1 LKIDKYPNIRDLSR
15 GEITM
20 FNDHILNQRL
30 KEWEEPPYMPVI
42 KVMGMGGGG
51 SNAVDRMIH
60 FGLSGVDFII
70 ANTDAQAMAFSQ
82 ASIKLQLGPQLT
94 RGLGAGGDPRVGEAA
109 ALESKG
115 DIAMALEG
123 ADMVFLTAGMGGG
136 TGTGSIP
143 VAAQVAQEMGI
154 ITIAVVTKPFGFEVG
169 GRQKNAAEGLAKL
182 QPHVN
187 TLITIPNEK
196 LLQTVSEKA
205 TLSEAFHLADDVLR
219 QAVQS
224 ITELITEPGE
234 INVDFAHIQRV
245 MELGGGAL
253 MSIGQAAGEHKAVNA
268 VKQALYHPLLE
279 DISLANA
286 SGLIVNFTSGNDL
299 TLNDIGQALGYL
311 QEQIPPD
318 AELIFGTTQNE
329 SFQGQVQVNLIITG
343 LGAATFDDVFSSFAR
358 ETGAVPEQM
367 VTQNTYQDPEGQ
379 PEYEEVHAQPVEVTR
394 DPLDVPAFMRR
405 RAYANI
411 SFGS

>member
-1 LKIDKYPNIRDLSR
+1 
-15 GEITM
+15 
-20 FNDHILNQRL
+20 
-30 KEWEEPPYMPVI
+30 
-42 KVMGMGGGG
+42 
-51 SNAVDRMIH
+51 
-60 FGLSGVDFII
+60 
-70 ANTDAQAMAFSQ
+70 
-82 ASIKLQLGPQLT
+82 
-94 RGLGAGGDPRVGEAA
+94 GDPGVGEAA
-109 ALESKG
+109 AMESKG

-143 VAAQVAQEMGI
+143 VAAQVAKEMGI

-169 GRQKNAAEGLAKL
+169 GRQKNAADGLMKL

-187 TLITIPNEK
+187 TLITIPNER

-224 ITELITEPGE
+224 ITELITQPGV
-234 INVDFAHIQRV
+234 INVDFAHIKRV
-245 MELGGGAL
+245 MKLGGGAL
-253 MSIGQAAGEHKAVNA
+253 MSIGQASGQDKALQA

-299 TLNDIGQALGYL
+299 TLMDIGQALNYL
-311 QEQIPPD
+311 QEMIPPD
-318 AELIFGTTQNE
+318 AELIFGTTQNNYSE
-329 SFQGQVQVNLIITG
+329 GQVQVNLIVTG
-343 LGAATFDDVFSSFAR
+343 LGATTFEDVFTSFTRPEREIPAPIQRKVVNENVDEDEESEAR
-358 ETGAVPEQM
+358 FEMG
-367 VTQNTYQDPEGQ
+367 
-379 PEYEEVHAQPVEVTR
+379 R

-405 RAYANI
+405 RAYANT

>member
-1 LKIDKYPNIRDLSR
+1 MLN
-15 GEITM
+15 E
-20 FNDHILNQRL
+20 HILDQRL
-30 KEWEEPPYMPVI
+30 RDWGENPPYMPVI
-42 KVMGMGGGG
+42 KVMGLGGGG

-60 FGLSGVDFII
+60 FGLSGVEFII
-70 ANTDAQAMAFSQ
+70 ANTDSQAMAFSQ
-82 ASIKLQLGPQLT
+82 ATVKLQLGPQLT

-109 ALESKG
+109 AQESKG

-143 VAAQVAQEMGI
+143 IAAQVAKEMGI

-169 GRQKNAAEGLAKL
+169 GRQKNAADGLLKL

-187 TLITIPNEK
+187 TLITIPNER

-224 ITELITEPGE
+224 ITELIYHPGV
-234 INVDFAHIQRV
+234 INVDFAHIKRV
-245 MELGGGAL
+245 MKLGGGAL
-253 MSIGQAAGEHKAVNA
+253 MSIGQASGQDKALNA

-279 DISLANA
+279 DISLTNA

-299 TLNDIGQALGYL
+299 TLMDISQALNYL
-311 QEQIPPD
+311 QELIPPD
-318 AELIFGTTQNE
+318 AELIFGTTQN
-329 SFQGQVQVNLIITG
+329 SNFQGQTQVNLIVTG
-343 LGAATFDDVFSSFAR
+343 LGATTFEDVFTSFTRGDR
-358 ETGAVPEQM
+358 EIPAPIQRKVVKES
-367 VTQNTYQDPEGQ
+367 VASVA
-379 PEYEEVHAQPVEVTR
+379 EEESELAERFEMGR

-405 RAYANI
+405 RAYANTT
-411 SFGS
+411 FGS

>member
-1 LKIDKYPNIRDLSR
+1 
-15 GEITM
+15 M
-20 FNDHILNQRL
+20 FNDDLLDQRL
-30 KEWEEPPYMPVI
+30 RDWEDSPYMPAI
-42 KVMGMGGGG
+42 KVMGLGGGG

-60 FGLSGVDFII
+60 FGLSGVEFII
-70 ANTDAQAMAFSQ
+70 ANTDRQAMAFSH
-82 ASIKLQLGPQLT
+82 APVKLQLGPELT

-109 ALESKG
+109 AIESINEIKE
-115 DIAMALEG
+115 ALEG

-143 VAAQVAQEMGI
+143 VAAQVAKELGV

-169 GRQKNAAEGLAKL
+169 GRQKNAADGLLKL

-187 TLITIPNEK
+187 TLITIPNER

-224 ITELITEPGE
+224 ITELITQPGV

-253 MSIGQAAGEHKAVNA
+253 MSIGQASGSDKAVNA

-279 DISLANA
+279 DISLTNA
-286 SGLIVNFTSGNDL
+286 SGLIVNFTSGLDL
-299 TLNDIGQALGYL
+299 TLMDINQALTYL

-318 AELIFGTTQNE
+318 AELIFGTTQNDR
-329 SFQGQVQVNLIITG
+329 FQGQVQVNLIVTG
-343 LGAATFDDVFSSFAR
+343 LGATTFEDVFTTLPREEREIPVPVAR
-358 ETGAVPEQM
+358 KKVVKVDVDENSEDKSPQGFEM
-367 VTQNTYQDPEGQ
+367 GC
-379 PEYEEVHAQPVEVTR
+379 

-405 RAYANI
+405 RAYADTNL
-411 SFGS
+411 GS

>member
-1 LKIDKYPNIRDLSR
+1 
-15 GEITM
+15 M
-20 FNDHILNQRL
+20 FNDDILEQRL
-30 KEWEEPPYMPVI
+30 RDWEDSPYMPVI
-42 KVMGMGGGG
+42 KVMGLGGGG

-60 FGLSGVDFII
+60 FGLSGVEFII
-70 ANTDAQAMAFSQ
+70 ANTDRQAMAFSH
-82 ASIKLQLGPQLT
+82 APIKLQLGPELT

-109 ALESKG
+109 AIESK
-115 DIAMALEG
+115 DEIKEILEG

-143 VAAQVAQEMGI
+143 VAAQIAKELGV

-169 GRQKNAAEGLAKL
+169 GRQKNASDGLLKL

-187 TLITIPNEK
+187 TLITIPNER

-224 ITELITEPGE
+224 ITELITQPGV

-253 MSIGQAAGEHKAVNA
+253 MSIGQASGSDKAVNA

-286 SGLIVNFTSGNDL
+286 SGLIVNFTSGLDL
-299 TLNDIGQALGYL
+299 TLMDIGQALTYL

-318 AELIFGTTQNE
+318 AELIFGTTQNDR
-329 SFQGQVQVNLIITG
+329 FQGQVQVNLIVTG
-343 LGAATFDDVFSSFAR
+343 LGATTFEDVFTSLPREERDIPVPVAR
-358 ETGAVPEQM
+358 KEVMQE
-367 VTQNTYQDPEGQ
+367 N
-379 PEYEEVHAQPVEVTR
+379 EESEEESPQRLEMGR

-405 RAYANI
+405 RAYADTN
-411 SFGS
+411 FGS

>member
-1 LKIDKYPNIRDLSR
+1 
-15 GEITM
+15 M
-20 FNDHILNQRL
+20 FNDDLIDQRL
-30 KEWEEPPYMPVI
+30 REWEDNAYMPKI
-42 KVMGMGGGG
+42 KVMGLGGGG
-51 SNAVDRMIH
+51 SNAVERMIH
-60 FGLSGVDFII
+60 FGLSGVEFII
-70 ANTDAQAMAFSQ
+70 ANTDRQAIAFSH
-82 ASIKLQLGPQLT
+82 AAVKLQLGPDLT
-94 RGLGAGGDPRVGEAA
+94 RGLGAGGDPLVGEAA
-109 ALESKG
+109 AIESKNEIK
-115 DIAMALEG
+115 DALEG

-143 VAAQVAQEMGI
+143 VAAQIAKEMGV

-169 GRQKNAAEGLAKL
+169 GRQKNAADGLLKL

-187 TLITIPNEK
+187 TLITIPNER

-224 ITELITEPGE
+224 ITELITEPGV

-253 MSIGQAAGEHKAVNA
+253 MSIGQASGADKAINA

-279 DISLANA
+279 DISLTNA
-286 SGLIVNFTSGNDL
+286 SGLIVNFTSGLDI
-299 TLNDIGQALGYL
+299 TLSDISQALNYL

-329 SFQGQVQVNLIITG
+329 RFQGQVQVNLIVTG
-343 LGAATFDDVFSSFAR
+343 LGATTFEDVFTSFTR
-358 ETGAVPEQM
+358 EDREIPAPITRKIVKSNPDTNAEV
-367 VTQNTYQDPEGQ
+367 
-379 PEYEEVHAQPVEVTR
+379 EEESPQRFEMGR
-394 DPLDVPAFMRR
+394 DPLDVPAFIRR
-405 RAYANI
+405 RAYADSTLDN
-411 SFGS
+411 

>member
-1 LKIDKYPNIRDLSR
+1 
-15 GEITM
+15 M
-20 FNDHILNQRL
+20 FNDHILDQRL
-30 KEWEEPPYMPVI
+30 KEWEEPPYLPVI
-42 KVMGMGGGG
+42 KVMGLGGGG
-51 SNAVDRMIH
+51 SNAIDRMIH
-60 FGLSGVDFII
+60 FGLTGVDFII

-82 ASIKLQLGPQLT
+82 AGVKLQLGPQLT

-143 VAAQVAQEMGI
+143 IAAQVAQEMGI

-169 GRQKNAAEGLAKL
+169 GRQKNASEGLAKL

-187 TLITIPNEK
+187 TLITIPNER

-224 ITELITEPGE
+224 ITELITEPGQ

-268 VKQALYHPLLE
+268 IKQALYHPLLE

-311 QEQIPPD
+311 QEQIPQD
-318 AELIFGTTQNE
+318 AELIFGTTLNE
-329 SFQGQVQVNLIITG
+329 QFKGQVQVNLIITG

-358 ETGAVPEQM
+358 ESSDLPGQTARDTTHQKPAVQQELKEVSTEQ
-367 VTQNTYQDPEGQ
+367 
-379 PEYEEVHAQPVEVTR
+379 VEVNR

>member
-1 LKIDKYPNIRDLSR
+1 
-15 GEITM
+15 M
-20 FNDHILNQRL
+20 FNEDLLDQRL
-30 KEWEEPPYMPVI
+30 RDWEDPPFIPVI
-42 KVMGMGGGG
+42 KVIGLGGGG
-51 SNAVDRMIH
+51 SNAVERMIH

-70 ANTDAQAMAFSQ
+70 ANTDRQAMAFSH
-82 ASIKLQLGPQLT
+82 APTKLQLGPELT
-94 RGLGAGGDPRVGEAA
+94 QGLGAGGDPQVGEGA
-109 ALESKG
+109 ALESQNE
-115 DIAMALEG
+115 IREILEG

-143 VAAQVAQEMGI
+143 IVAQIAKEMEI

-169 GRQKNAAEGLAKL
+169 GRQKNAADGLLKL

-187 TLITIPNEK
+187 TLITIPNER

-205 TLSEAFHLADDVLR
+205 TLTEAFHLADDVLR

-224 ITELITEPGE
+224 ITELITQPGV
-234 INVDFAHIQRV
+234 INVDFAHIRRV

-253 MSIGQAAGEHKAVNA
+253 MSIGQASGPEKAVNA

-279 DISLANA
+279 DISLVNA
-286 SGLIVNFTSGNDL
+286 SGLIVNFTSGLDL
-299 TLNDIGQALGYL
+299 TLMDIGQALTYL

-343 LGAATFDDVFSSFAR
+343 LGATTFEDAFTSLPRDERKSPAPITRKRVKTDLEEEEETESSQRF
-358 ETGAVPEQM
+358 EMG
-367 VTQNTYQDPEGQ
+367 
-379 PEYEEVHAQPVEVTR
+379 R

-405 RAYANI
+405 RAYAD
-411 SFGS
+411 SDFGG

>member
-1 LKIDKYPNIRDLSR
+1 MLN
-15 GEITM
+15 E
-20 FNDHILNQRL
+20 HILDQRL
-30 KEWEEPPYMPVI
+30 RDWGENPPYMPVI

-60 FGLSGVDFII
+60 FGLSGVEFII
-70 ANTDAQAMAFSQ
+70 ANTDSQAMAFSQ
-82 ASIKLQLGPQLT
+82 ATVKLQLGPQLT

-109 ALESKG
+109 AQESKG

-143 VAAQVAQEMGI
+143 IAAQVAKEMGI

-169 GRQKNAAEGLAKL
+169 GRQKNAADGLLKL

-187 TLITIPNEK
+187 TLITIPNER

-224 ITELITEPGE
+224 ITELIYHPGV
-234 INVDFAHIQRV
+234 INVDFAHIERV
-245 MELGGGAL
+245 MKLGGGAL
-253 MSIGQAAGEHKAVNA
+253 MSIGQASGQDKALNA

-279 DISLANA
+279 DISLTNA

-299 TLNDIGQALGYL
+299 TLMDISQALNYL

-318 AELIFGTTQNE
+318 AELIFGTTQN
-329 SFQGQVQVNLIITG
+329 SNFQGQTQVNLIVTG
-343 LGAATFDDVFSSFAR
+343 LGATTFEDVFTSFTQSDR
-358 ETGAVPEQM
+358 EIPAPIQRKVVKES
-367 VTQNTYQDPEGQ
+367 VV
-379 PEYEEVHAQPVEVTR
+379 EEESELAERFEMGR

-405 RAYANI
+405 RAYANTT
-411 SFGS
+411 FGS

>member
-1 LKIDKYPNIRDLSR
+1 
-15 GEITM
+15 M
-20 FNDHILNQRL
+20 FNEQVFDERMRD
-30 KEWEEPPYMPVI
+30 WEDPPYVPLI
-42 KVMGMGGGG
+42 KVMGLGGGG

-60 FGLSGVDFII
+60 FGLSGVEFII
-70 ANTDAQAMAFSQ
+70 ANTDRQAMAFSQ
-82 ASIKLQLGPQLT
+82 ASVKLQLGPELT

-109 ALESKG
+109 ALESKNE
-115 DIAMALEG
+115 IVEALEG

-143 VAAQVAQEMGI
+143 VAAQIAKEMGI
-154 ITIAVVTKPFGFEVG
+154 ATIAVVTKPFAFEVG
-169 GRQKNAAEGLAKL
+169 GRQKNASEGLLKL

-187 TLITIPNEK
+187 TLITIPNER

-224 ITELITEPGE
+224 ITELITEPGI
-234 INVDFAHIQRV
+234 INVDFAHIQRM

-253 MSIGQAAGEHKAVNA
+253 MSIGQASGENKAVNA

-279 DISLANA
+279 DISLVNA
-286 SGLIVNFTSGNDL
+286 SGLIVNFTSGMDL
-299 TLNDIGQALGYL
+299 TLSDIGAALNYL

-318 AELIFGTTQNE
+318 AELIFGATQNQL
-329 SFQGQVQVNLIITG
+329 FQGKVQVNLIVTG
-343 LGAATFDDVFSSFAR
+343 LGATTFEDVFSSFSR
-358 ETGAVPEQM
+358 EERVVPEPITRKM
-367 VTQNTYQDPEGQ
+367 VKEIEN
-379 PEYEEVHAQPVEVTR
+379 EEEESPQRFEMGR

-405 RAYANI
+405 RAYANSTI
-411 SFGS
+411 GE